1 MSWSL
6 MISGFAGVAM
16 LALGSGFIWPMG
28 ASVGGICDLVGV
40 ASTVVFFGLA
50 ESE

>member
-6 MISGFAGVAM
+6 VISGLAGAAM
-16 LALGSGFIWPMG
+16 LALGSGLFLPLG
-28 ASVGGICDLVGV
+28 SVFGGICDLMGV
-40 ASTVVFFGLA
+40 ASTVIFFGLA

>member
-6 MISGFAGVAM
+6 VISGLAGAAM
-16 LALGSGFIWPMG
+16 LALGSGFVLPMG
-28 ASVGGICDLVGV
+28 TAFGGICDLVGV

>member
-6 MISGFAGVAM
+6 MISGLAAAAM

-28 ASVGGICDLVGV
+28 ASFGDICDLVGV
-40 ASTVVFFGLA
+40 ASTVVFLGLA